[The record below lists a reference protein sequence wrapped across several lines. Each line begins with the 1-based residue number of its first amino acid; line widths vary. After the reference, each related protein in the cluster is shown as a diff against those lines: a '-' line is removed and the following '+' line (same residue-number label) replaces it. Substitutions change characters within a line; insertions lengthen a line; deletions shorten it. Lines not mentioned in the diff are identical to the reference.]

1 MQTSPFDVTAFQLR
15 RRSFQLAVADLRVQG
30 ALILS
35 AADGSPRLV
44 VCPCCG
50 YPTLSARGNYDIC
63 GLCWWE
69 DDGQD
74 DAAAD
79 DVAGG
84 PNSDYS
90 LTEARRNFAAHQTQ
104 YRASDKRVPS
114 RMKAAMERAR
124 LIAAYD
130 ALLPDVH
137 PWSFITALPRI
148 NELYEALRE
157 REFGK
162 RRVRQWRAAAGDER
176 RRADR
181 EWEIWRAL
189 AAATLPKWRRWW
201 EPPSVSS
208 HRALTFRGFV
218 GRVDE
223 RLAKHFG
230 RDALVLTHRGSD
242 YCSWSRDEHDVWMT
256 CQGVEAQVHL
266 MFEPYVADRA
276 DQFVSLVDVASA
288 AEAVAGR
295 IAEFFEASAAK
306 A

>member
-1 MQTSPFDVTAFQLR
+1 
-15 RRSFQLAVADLRVQG
+15 
-30 ALILS
+30 
-35 AADGSPRLV
+35 V

-50 YPTLSARGNYDIC
+50 YPTLSARGISDIC
-63 GLCWWE
+63 DLCWWQ

-74 DAAAD
+74 DASAD

-90 LTEARRNFAAHQTQ
+90 LTEARQNFAAHQTK

-114 RMKAAMERAR
+114 RAKAAVERAR
-124 LIAAYD
+124 VIAAYD

-137 PWSFITALPRI
+137 PWSFIAALPRI

-162 RRVRQWRAAAGDER
+162 RTVRQWRAAAGDER

-189 AAATLPKWRRWW
+189 AAATLQTWRRGW

-218 GRVDE
+218 GQVDE
-223 RLAKHFG
+223 RLAKRLG
-230 RDALVLTHRGSD
+230 RDALVLTHRGAD
-242 YCSWSRDEHDVWMT
+242 YCSWSRDEYDVWMT
-256 CQGVEAQVHL
+256 HQGPEAEVRL
-266 MFEPYVADRA
+266 MFEPYAADRA
-276 DQFVSLVDVASA
+276 DQLVSLVDVNAG

-295 IAEFFEASAAK
+295 VAEFFEASAAK